1 MPERITSVQNPRI
14 KAASKLRQRRARQQ
28 QGRTIIDGVR
38 EIDRALA
45 TGFPLLELFVCD
57 ELLVGEEAAALR
69 QRISQD
75 RELNLFEITRDV
87 CEKLSFGERAEGV
100 IAVANYPDTMLD
112 HDQLSD
118 RPLIVVLEGVE
129 KPGNLGAILRT
140 ADAVGA
146 DCLIAADARTDIF
159 NPNAIRASLG
169 TIFAVPTFEAT
180 TAETLAFLRAA
191 GAQMFAAR
199 VEGAVS
205 YEQVELIGP
214 TALILGS
221 EAEGLSDRWLADD
234 VTNIRLPMRGIA
246 DSLNVSTTAAVL
258 LYEANRQ
265 RAGIA

>member
-28 QGRTIIDGVR
+28 QGRTIVDGVR

-45 TGFPLLELFVCD
+45 TGFPLLELYVCD
-57 ELLVGEEAAALR
+57 ELLIGAEADALR
-69 QRISQD
+69 DRIAQQRGLKI
-75 RELNLFEITRDV
+75 FEITRDV
-87 CEKLSFGERAEGV
+87 CEKLSFGERAEG
-100 IAVANYPDTMLD
+100 AVAVASYPDTQLD
-112 HDQLSD
+112 AGKLSA

-146 DCLIAADARTDIF
+146 DCLIAADARTDLF

-180 TAETLAFLRAA
+180 TAETMAFLREA
-191 GAQMFAAR
+191 GAAMFAAR
-199 VEGAVS
+199 VEGSVS
-205 YEQVELIGP
+205 YEQSDFSGP

-221 EAEGLSDRWLADD
+221 EAEGLTNRWLADD

-265 RAGIA
+265 RQT

>member
-14 KAASKLRQRRARQQ
+14 KAAAKLRQRRAREQ

-45 TGFPLLELFVCD
+45 KGFPLLELFLCD
-57 ELLVGEEAAALR
+57 EMLVGAEADALR
-69 QRISQD
+69 NRVDSQRD
-75 RELNLFEITRDV
+75 LNVYEITRDV
-87 CEKLSFGERAEGV
+87 CEKLSFGERAEGAV
-100 IAVANYPDTMLD
+100 AVANYPDTALD
-112 HDQLSD
+112 ASVLSAS
-118 RPLIVVLEGVE
+118 PLIVVLEGVE

-146 DCLIAADARTDIF
+146 DCMIAADARTDLF

-180 TAETLAFLRAA
+180 TAETFAFLRAA
-191 GAQMFAAR
+191 GVQMFAAR

-205 YEQVELIGP
+205 YEQVSFAGP

-221 EAEGLSDRWLADD
+221 EAEGLSGRWLADD

-258 LYEANRQ
+258 LYEADRQ
-265 RAGIA
+265 RQH

>member
-14 KAASKLRQRRARQQ
+14 KAAAKLRQRRAREQ

-38 EIDRALA
+38 EIERALA
-45 TGFPLLELFVCD
+45 KEFPLLELFLCD
-57 ELLVGEEAAALR
+57 ELLVGAEADALR
-69 QRISQD
+69 QRVASQP
-75 RELNLFEITRDV
+75 NLQVYDIPRDV
-87 CEKLSFGERAEGV
+87 CEKLSFGERSEGAV
-100 IAVANYPDTMLD
+100 SVANYPVTSLD
-112 HDQLSD
+112 ACQLSST
-118 RPLIVVLEGVE
+118 PLIVVLEDVE

-146 DCLIAADARTDIF
+146 DCLIAADARTDLF

-180 TAETLAFLRAA
+180 TAETMAFLRKH
-191 GAQMFAAR
+191 GVQMFAAR

-205 YEQVELIGP
+205 YEQVRFDGP

-258 LYEANRQ
+258 LYEADRQ
-265 RAGIA
+265 RQT

>member
-14 KAASKLRQRRARQQ
+14 KGAVKLRQRRARQQ

-38 EIDRALA
+38 EIHRALA
-45 TGFPLLELFVCD
+45 TRFPLDELFVCD
-57 ELLVGEEAAALR
+57 ELLVGDEAEGLC
-69 QRISQD
+69 
-75 RELNLFEITRDV
+75 ELIASRPDLSIFEITKEV
-87 CEKLSFGERAEGV
+87 CEKLSFGERAEG
-100 IAVANYPDTMLD
+100 AVATAPYPNTRLD
-112 HDQLSD
+112 PSKISK

-140 ADAVGA
+140 ADAVGV
-146 DCLIAADARTDIF
+146 DCLIAADARTDLY

-169 TIFAVPTFEAT
+169 TIFAVPTYEAT
-180 TAETLAFLRAA
+180 TAATLAFLREIGAA
-191 GAQMFAAR
+191 RYAAR

-205 YEQVELIGP
+205 YEQVDFSGP

-221 EAEGLSDRWLADD
+221 EAEGLSAKWLADD

-265 RAGIA
+265 RKA